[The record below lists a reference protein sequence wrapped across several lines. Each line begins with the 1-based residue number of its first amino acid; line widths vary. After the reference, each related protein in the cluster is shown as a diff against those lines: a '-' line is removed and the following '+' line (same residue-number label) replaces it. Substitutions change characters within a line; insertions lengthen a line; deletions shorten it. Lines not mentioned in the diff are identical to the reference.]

1 MTTMPPFLNIANV
14 GNSKI
19 PDSQMMQVFNF
30 FSQDFRFSSILTM
43 FLSHFL
49 IRSGHQE
56 DSNLIKLIVHCL
68 QLNGKPIEN
77 ITVYNKELN
86 LSFFKL
92 HLGKDSVTIIIFL
105 VALSSEEHSNK
116 SKKNTFPDDN
126 YQSNDG
132 F

>member
-1 MTTMPPFLNIANV
+1 ML
-14 GNSKI
+14 
-19 PDSQMMQVFNF
+19 
-30 FSQDFRFSSILTM
+30 
-43 FLSHFL
+43 LSHFL
-49 IRSGHQE
+49 IRGGHQE

-77 ITVYNKELN
+77 RTLYNKELN
-86 LSFFKL
+86 LSFYKL

-105 VALSSEEHSNK
+105 VALSTEENSNK

>member
-1 MTTMPPFLNIANV
+1 MRF
-14 GNSKI
+14 
-19 PDSQMMQVFNF
+19 QV
-30 FSQDFRFSSILTM
+30 RLSSILTM
-43 FLSHFL
+43 LLSDLL

-56 DSNLIKLIVHCL
+56 DSNLIKLVVHCL

-92 HLGKDSVTIIIFL
+92 HLGEDSVTIIIFL
-105 VALSSEEHSNK
+105 VALSTEENSNK
-116 SKKNTFPDDN
+116 SKKKNTFPDDN